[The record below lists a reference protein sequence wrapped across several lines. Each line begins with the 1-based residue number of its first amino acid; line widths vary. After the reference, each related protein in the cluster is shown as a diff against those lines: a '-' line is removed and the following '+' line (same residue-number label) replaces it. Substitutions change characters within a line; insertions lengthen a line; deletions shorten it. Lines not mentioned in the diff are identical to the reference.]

1 MDSNITRIINKA
13 LDGNLLTREEIVD
26 LYSVDYLSP
35 EAFAIEQA
43 GRHLTAEL
51 CDGEAE
57 IHAHIGLDATPCPND
72 CKFCSFAA
80 SAKVFRGRNEFS
92 EEQVLADTRDFK
104 EAGVNALYLV
114 TTETYDKEKY
124 LHMMRLVK
132 DEVGDQI
139 PLVANIPDFDLDYA
153 LELKAIGVA
162 GVYHVVRFGEGV
174 VTKIPVERR
183 LRTFKAVKDAGL
195 VLGNCID
202 PIGPEH
208 TPDEI
213 ADLIML
219 AREWEVGFSGAM
231 RRNTIP
237 NTAFSK
243 YGNIS
248 YGRLAVYVGACA
260 LATGVG
266 IPGNCTHEPSP
277 LTVQAGANIIWAER
291 GSSPRDVTA
300 ETTRGLSVDDCRE
313 IYRETEWK
321 VHQGPSRFYS
331 SSNV

>member
-1 MDSNITRIINKA
+1 MVSKEISKIINKA
-13 LDGNLLTREEIVD
+13 LDGNLITRQEIVE
-26 LYSVDYLSP
+26 LYSVDYLS
-35 EAFAIEQA
+35 EDAFAIQLA
-43 GRHLTAEL
+43 GRRFTEAL
-51 CDGEAE
+51 CEGEAE

-80 SAKVFRGRNEFS
+80 SAKIFRGRNEFT
-92 EEQVLADTRDFK
+92 EEQVLAAAKDFHDD
-104 EAGVNALYLV
+104 GVNAVYLV
-114 TTETYDKEKY
+114 TTETYNREKF
-124 LHMMRLVK
+124 LHMAGLVK
-132 DEVGDQI
+132 AELGEDV
-139 PLVANIPDFDLDYA
+139 PLVANIPDFDYDYA
-153 LELKAIGVA
+153 LELKKVGIE

-174 VTKIPVERR
+174 ETKIPVERR

-208 TPDEI
+208 TPDQI

-237 NTAFSK
+237 NTPYSK

-248 YGRLAVYVGACA
+248 YGRLATYVGACA
-260 LATGVG
+260 LSTGSA
-266 IPGNCTHEPSP
+266 IPGNCTHEPSQ
-277 LTVQAGANIIWAER
+277 LCAQAGANIIWAER
-291 GSSPRDVTA
+291 GSSPRDVTT
-300 ETTRGLSVDDCRE
+300 ETTRGLSTEDCRS

-321 VHQGPSRFYS
+321 VHEGPSRFYR
-331 SSNV
+331 